1 LRNTVWHKRS
11 TDSFV
16 NALFPMDEVD
26 STRDLYPQVI
36 LRMQEDVEI
45 CKGSRIERSRPA
57 GPPSKGQHL
66 RA

>member
-1 LRNTVWHKRS
+1 
-11 TDSFV
+11 
-16 NALFPMDEVD
+16 MDEVD

-57 GPPSKGQHL
+57 DPPSKGQHL